1 MLTRAIR
8 LVLLPLLAVLL
19 LTAPARA
26 ATDQEELVSDA
37 RETVDLLLQNHDMGP
52 YVRNYL
58 QKAKAVLVLP
68 AMLKGA
74 FFVGA
79 EGGTGVL
86 LARGNGGWSY
96 PAFFVMGSGSFGLQL
111 GGQAS
116 RMILIIMT
124 DKALTAVLDGKVKLG
139 GDLSAAMG
147 PVGVGAEASTTINLG
162 ADIYSYA
169 LNKGA
174 FLGASVEGAVVY
186 PREPWNQAYYNDPA
200 AAPRGIVLDGRYAN
214 PQADPLRNRLAEVR

>member
-1 MLTRAIR
+1 MFKRAYR
-8 LVLLPLLAVLL
+8 LVLLPLVAAMLFA
-19 LTAPARA
+19 APARA

-37 RETVDLLLQNHDMGP
+37 LRTVDMLVQSHDTGP

-58 QKAKAVLVLP
+58 QQAKAVLILP

-96 PAFFVMGSGSFGLQL
+96 PAFYVVGSGSFGLQL

-116 RMILIIMT
+116 QMMLIIMT

-139 GDLSAAMG
+139 ADLSAAMG
-147 PVGVGAEASTTINLG
+147 PVGVGAEAATTINMG
-162 ADIYSYA
+162 ADIYSYSLA
-169 LNKGA
+169 KGA
-174 FLGASVEGAVVY
+174 YLGASVEGAVVY
-186 PREPWNQAYYNDPA
+186 HREQWNFADYDPSA
-200 AAPRGIVLDGRYAN
+200 TPRGIVLDGRYAN
-214 PQADPLRNRLAEVR
+214 PQADPLRNRLSEIR

>member
-1 MLTRAIR
+1 MFKRAYR
-8 LVLLPLLAVLL
+8 LVLLPLVAAMLFA
-19 LTAPARA
+19 APARA

-37 RETVDLLLQNHDMGP
+37 LRTVDMLVQSHDTGP

-58 QKAKAVLVLP
+58 QQAKAVLILP

-96 PAFFVMGSGSFGLQL
+96 PAFYVVGSGSFGLQL

-116 RMILIIMT
+116 QMMLIIMT

-139 GDLSAAMG
+139 ADLSAAMG
-147 PVGVGAEASTTINLG
+147 PVGVGAEAATTINMG
-162 ADIYSYA
+162 ADIYSYSLA
-169 LNKGA
+169 KGA
-174 FLGASVEGAVVY
+174 YLGASVEGAVVY
-186 PREPWNQAYYNDPA
+186 HREQWNFAYYDPSA
-200 AAPRGIVLDGRYAN
+200 TPRGIVLDGRYAN
-214 PQADPLRNRLAEVR
+214 PQADPLRNRLSEIR